1 MSRAVAGTVL
11 AAVAVAL
18 LSAAPRVLLASGT
31 LPELLRPFIWSDA
44 LLTYERGLSG
54 HRLPYR
60 DSPFEYPPLVGAF
73 SGLLSLASSDATLY
87 VLLWGLVVAAFAGAG
102 AAVLARAAGPRRTLA
117 YWSLAPQLLLL
128 GGVNFDVLA
137 TALLVVAAVAQR
149 SGRELAAMLGLA
161 AGTATKLFPLASVP
175 VTLLGGQRRIA
186 ASAVFLATLLAF
198 YLPTLPLPYSSAGGI
213 GRYAASIGANI
224 DSVWGLAERG
234 LAALGVPDAALVIVV
249 VTTTGVVATY
259 LLHVLPHARRA
270 SDPVLSFGLA
280 TTVLLFWSRLYSPQY
295 SLWLLPFF
303 VLLPLSGR
311 RFALLT
317 AADIGVFVTVYPL
330 TLVRRSP
337 DDATSIAL
345 LGALA
350 AFVTL
355 RQVAIVAVW
364 RALARAG

>member
-1 MSRAVAGTVL
+1 M
-11 AAVAVAL
+11 
-18 LSAAPRVLLASGT
+18 
-31 LPELLRPFIWSDA
+31 
-44 LLTYERGLSG
+44 
-54 HRLPYR
+54 
-60 DSPFEYPPLVGAF
+60 
-73 SGLLSLASSDATLY
+73 
-87 VLLWGLVVAAFAGAG
+87 
-102 AAVLARAAGPRRTLA
+102 
-117 YWSLAPQLLLL
+117 
-128 GGVNFDVLA
+128 
-137 TALLVVAAVAQR
+137 
-149 SGRELAAMLGLA
+149 
-161 AGTATKLFPLASVP
+161 
-175 VTLLGGQRRIA
+175 
-186 ASAVFLATLLAF
+186 
-198 YLPTLPLPYSSAGGI
+198 
-213 GRYAASIGANI
+213 
-224 DSVWGLAERG
+224 
-234 LAALGVPDAALVIVV
+234 IVV

-303 VLLPLSGR
+303 VLLPLSAR